1 MEVAKGV
8 RRCSLGVTNWYLVEE
23 GGRTVLVDAGAPKDW
38 SLLLSTIAERGLA
51 LNDLDAI
58 LLTHAHPD
66 HTGFAEQARS
76 KAGARVWV
84 HEADVAVA
92 KGAKQPKN
100 EAGVVRYLVHPAT
113 YRTAFSLMSR
123 GAGRLVPIAEVSA
136 FSDGET
142 VDVPGRP
149 RVVHT
154 PGHTDG
160 HSCLLFEDRD
170 ALMCGD
176 ALVTLNPLTGR
187 HGPQIMPAGLNRDSG
202 QALRSLDRLKGFG
215 DTVLLPGHGDPF
227 RDGAAEAVRL
237 ARAAGRS

>member
-1 MEVAKGV
+1 VEVAKGI

-23 GGRTVLVDAGAPKDW
+23 GGRAVLVDAGAPKDW
-38 SLLLSTIAERGLA
+38 SLLMSTLAERGLEPDA
-51 LNDLDAI
+51 LDAI

-66 HTGFAEQARS
+66 HTGFAEHARAE
-76 KAGARVWV
+76 AGTRVWI

-92 KGAKQPKN
+92 KGAKQPKS
-100 EAGVVRYLVHPAT
+100 ETGITRYLLRPAT
-113 YRTAFSLMSR
+113 YRTAFSLMRR
-123 GAGRLVPIAEVSA
+123 GAGKLIPIADVSA

-160 HSCLLFEDRD
+160 HSSLLFEDRG

-176 ALVTLNPLTGR
+176 ALVMLNPLTGR
-187 HGPQIMPAGLNRDSG
+187 PGPQIMPSGLNRNSG
-202 QALRSLDRLKGFG
+202 QALRSLDRLEGLG

-227 RDGAAEAVRL
+227 TDGAAEAVRL